1 MPNEMIALSR
11 DCEAVQIPSGNKIQ
25 LSRGLKVMITQS
37 LGGTFTVM
45 TEDGYMVR
53 IQSKDA
59 DAIGQT
65 PAESNAVTPTDEKD
79 IGKLVWEQLK
89 TCYDPEIP
97 IDIVELGLV
106 YDCQITVLSE
116 GEHKVDIKM
125 TLTAPGCGMG
135 DVLSKDVQT
144 KLLSVPGVKEANV
157 QLVWDPPWNME
168 RMSDAAKLHLGML

>member
-11 DCEAVQIPSGNKIQ
+11 DCEAVQIPSGNKVQ
-25 LSRGLKVMITQS
+25 LSRGLKVVVTQS
-37 LGGTFTVM
+37 LGGAYTVM
-45 TEDGYMVR
+45 TEEGYMVR
-53 IQSKDA
+53 IQGKDA

-65 PAESNAVTPTDEKD
+65 PTESSAAETSEKD

-106 YDCQITVLSE
+106 YDCQISPLSE
-116 GEHKVDIKM
+116 GEHKVDVKM

-135 DVLSKDVQT
+135 DILSKDVQT
-144 KLLSVPGVKEANV
+144 KLLGIPGVKVANV